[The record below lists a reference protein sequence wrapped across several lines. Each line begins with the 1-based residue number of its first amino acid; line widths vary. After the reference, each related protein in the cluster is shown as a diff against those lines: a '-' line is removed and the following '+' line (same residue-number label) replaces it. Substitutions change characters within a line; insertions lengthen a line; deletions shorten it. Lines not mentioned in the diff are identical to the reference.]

1 MMQQPFCRA
10 AKELV
15 LRLIRA
21 VGTKDEAIDVI
32 LPDQMLNFDHWATCH
47 HHGFIGNLGSELT
60 LTEGLEA
67 FVCFRFKAL
76 LQFGQRCIRQVNPC
90 EVRQVV
96 DHVDY

>member
-1 MMQQPFCRA
+1 MQQPFCRA

-47 HHGFIGNLGSELT
+47 RHGVIEYLGSKLT
-60 LTEGLEA
+60 LTEGLKA

-76 LQFGQRCIRQVNPC
+76 LQFGQRRIREVNPC
-90 EVRQVV
+90 EIRQVV
-96 DHVDY
+96 NHVDH